1 VARIALELFGTE
13 HAVRYS
19 NDRVCLATIIG

>member
-1 VARIALELFGTE
+1 VAGVTFELFGAE

-19 NDRVCLATIIG
+19 NDRVCLAILMG

>member
-19 NDRVCLATIIG
+19 NDRVCVAIMIG